1 MRCHLDPVD
10 AYAKLK
16 SDIRDLEAQAAV
28 LRESFLRPGA
38 HLRSNRHEVVIRQ
51 QSRRT
56 FQKDLLPVE
65 VLNDPRYWLQTTS
78 AIVTVRPMGVY
89 GNVLKNNDEI
99 SLLEPF

>member
-1 MRCHLDPVD
+1 MDPVD

-16 SDIRDLEAQAAV
+16 SDIRDLEEQAAV

-38 HLRSNRHEVVIRQ
+38 RLRSNQHEVVIRQ
-51 QSRRT
+51 QSRRM

-78 AIVTVRPMGVY
+78 AIVTVRPMGDY
-89 GNVLKNNDEI
+89 AKILKNNDEI
-99 SLLEPF
+99 SLIEPF